1 MDPLIVL
8 FLLAGVGLGTSVWS
22 MRASALSRRAAA
34 AARAAASSAAGRA
47 DRAETVLGT
56 VPLAWC
62 RLAADGAVVLSPGAS
77 TLLDAAPKRRDGIA
91 DAFDETVRDAV
102 AGLLAGKAPA
112 DGVERTF
119 ASRSGRR
126 LGVTVADAGADRILW
141 LRDVTEANS
150 AERATGEALRAER
163 ARAAA
168 LAAALDAVPLPVWMR
183 AADARIAW
191 VNTAFAEAVEATPAE
206 VVARQ
211 TEFDPRQGANLGRD
225 ALETGRAVAARQHL
239 VVQGE
244 RHLFDITE
252 RPLDAE
258 GTDFAGVGFAVDVTD
273 IEDLQVELGRHIAGH
288 AVVLEQLGSAIVIF
302 GPEGRLRFHNQA
314 YQRMSGLDEA
324 WLGTDHSFGDVLEE
338 LRIRRRVPETAD
350 FPRWKKEMLGL
361 FTSLIEPRE
370 DLLYLPDGTA
380 LRQLAVPHPFGG
392 LMFISE
398 DVTDRLQL
406 ESNYNTLVAVQR
418 ETLDSLAEG
427 IAVFGSDGR
436 MRLSNPAY
444 RRVWNLREA
453 DVAGGQHLSDVL
465 ARLKGFFEDDRT
477 WSAFAGRIRASALD
491 REQSQG
497 RIERQGGSVVQY
509 ATIPLP
515 DGAVITSFLDVTD
528 SARVEIALRQSN
540 AALEAADRLKSEFIA
555 NVSYQLRTP
564 LNAIMGFAEILRRA
578 YFGPLNDRQVQYVD
592 GMLESGERLLLLIN
606 DILDL
611 ATIEAGFMSLER
623 GPMVP
628 SDVLTKVAELTG
640 EWAKKQKITLA
651 VECEPDLPVMEADEK
666 RIKQA
671 VFNLVSNAIRFT
683 PAGGRITLSARREG
697 ETVVLSVSDTGI
709 GIPTHDHARVFERF
723 ERGHP
728 DQSEPGAGLGLP
740 LVRSF
745 VELHGGRLRL
755 DSAPGLGTR
764 VDCIIPIKAPAAPDV
779 ALAAADGGRG

>member
-1 MDPLIVL
+1 MDASIVL
-8 FLLAGVGLGTSVWS
+8 FLLAGAALLAVAALA
-22 MRASALSRRAAA
+22 RALASARRTAASARATAVAAGARAERADALLATAPIPWCRLSADGVVTFAPAAA
-34 AARAAASSAAGRA
+34 A
-47 DRAETVLGT
+47 
-56 VPLAWC
+56 
-62 RLAADGAVVLSPGAS
+62 
-77 TLLDAAPKRRDGIA
+77 LLDASPTRRDGIA
-91 DAFDETVRDAV
+91 DAFADDVRDAV
-102 AGLLAGKAPA
+102 AALLSGDAPA
-112 DGVERTF
+112 DGRERILPTR
-119 ASRSGRR
+119 AGRP
-126 LGVTVADAGADRILW
+126 LGVTAADAGTDRILW
-141 LRDVTEANS
+141 LRDLTETTA
-150 AERATGEALRAER
+150 AARTGEAALAVANGRAD
-163 ARAAA
+163 A

-183 AADARIAW
+183 TADARIAW
-191 VNTAFAEAVEATPAE
+191 GNVAFAEAVEATPTEAVE
-206 VVARQ
+206 RQ
-211 TEFDPRQGANLGRD
+211 VEFDPRQGTNQGRD
-225 ALETGRAVAARQHL
+225 ALAAGRAASARQHL

-244 RHLFDITE
+244 RRLFDITE
-252 RPLDAE
+252 APLAAE

-302 GPEGRLRFHNQA
+302 GADGRLRFHNQA
-314 YQRMSGLDEA
+314 YQRMTGLDEA
-324 WLGTDHSFGDVLEE
+324 WLGTDPSFADVLEE

-453 DVAGGQHLSDVL
+453 DVAGGPHLSDVL
-465 ARLKGFFEDDRT
+465 ARLKGFFDDERS
-477 WSAFAGRIRASALD
+477 WSAFARRIHASALD
-491 REQSQG
+491 REQSEG
-497 RIERQGGSVVQY
+497 RIERQDGSVVQY

-528 SARVEIALRQSN
+528 SVRVELALRQSN

-578 YFGPLNDRQVQYVD
+578 YFGPLNERQAQYVD
-592 GMLESGERLLLLIN
+592 GVLESGERLLLLIN

-611 ATIEAGFMSLER
+611 ATIEAGFMSLDR
-623 GPMVP
+623 GPMTP
-628 SDVLTKVAELTG
+628 SDVLAKVAELTG
-640 EWAKKQKITLA
+640 EWAKKQKIALA
-651 VECEPDLPVMEADEK
+651 VECEPDLPVLDADEK

-671 VFNLVSNAIRFT
+671 LFNLVSNAIRFT

-697 ETVVLSVSDTGI
+697 ESVVLSVSDTGI
-709 GIPTHDHARVFERF
+709 GIPMHDHARVFERF
-723 ERGHP
+723 ERSHP
-728 DQSEPGAGLGLP
+728 EQSEPGAGLGLP

-755 DSAPGLGTR
+755 DSAPGEGTR
-764 VDCIIPIKAPAAPDV
+764 IDCVLPVAATAPVMVDAQ
-779 ALAAADGGRG
+779 R